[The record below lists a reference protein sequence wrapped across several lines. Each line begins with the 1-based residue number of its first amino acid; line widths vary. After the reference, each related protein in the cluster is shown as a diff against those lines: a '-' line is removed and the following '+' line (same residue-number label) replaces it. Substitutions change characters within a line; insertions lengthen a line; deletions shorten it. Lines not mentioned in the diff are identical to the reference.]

1 MLFSSL
7 GIFKYLFFSTI
18 LTTRAR
24 ATLPQLR
31 GICSNLCLRSHPR
44 PRSPHLR
51 YLGQSPPLT
60 ASSPLGCINRSPRLT
75 HLYDPLNRRGS
86 PPSPSKFLQ
95 QYHAASL
102 TLSENSVAL
111 LVALVIVL
119 YCSSSNHQRSVRS
132 LVAENPK
139 SILSTDIDLDP
150 LDES

>member
-1 MLFSSL
+1 MLFSSSL
-7 GIFKYLFFSTI
+7 GIFKYLFFFYHTDN
-18 LTTRAR
+18 A
-24 ATLPQLR
+24 
-31 GICSNLCLRSHPR
+31 R
-44 PRSPHLR
+44 PRHPPAASRHFARICVSGLILGPEVPICAILDNHHHSPHHR
-51 YLGQSPPLT
+51 PSV
-60 ASSPLGCINRSPRLT
+60 ARLT

-86 PPSPSKFLQ
+86 PPYPSKFLQ
-95 QYHAASL
+95 QCHAASL

-119 YCSSSNHQRSVRS
+119 YCSSSNHQHSVRS